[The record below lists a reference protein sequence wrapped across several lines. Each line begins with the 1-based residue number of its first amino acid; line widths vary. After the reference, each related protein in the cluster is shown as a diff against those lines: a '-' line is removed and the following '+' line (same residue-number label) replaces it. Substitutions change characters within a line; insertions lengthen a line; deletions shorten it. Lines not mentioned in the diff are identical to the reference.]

1 MTTWNIHILMLAP
14 VYALSVIFWQLGN
27 RQMFDNQEVGQYDRL
42 DETYESHHTVGQVI
56 SQAVRFGLTAQEG
69 IVLVAYIVISVA
81 YTLVTIF
88 ALLRP
93 SNKLLFQEMQ
103 IPSYFDALREPDL
116 EELVEEEQT
125 LAYDFQVSKQSP
137 VRAS

>member
-1 MTTWNIHILMLAP
+1 M
-14 VYALSVIFWQLGN
+14 
-27 RQMFDNQEVGQYDRL
+27 
-42 DETYESHHTVGQVI
+42 
-56 SQAVRFGLTAQEG
+56 
-69 IVLVAYIVISVA
+69 VAYVVISVA
-81 YTLVTIF
+81 YSLVTIF

-125 LAYDFQVSKQSP
+125 LAYDFGIQNMSEPNLAK
-137 VRAS
+137 ADEILT